1 MFSVDTLLIAIGL
14 ILDCFIYIL
23 FARAILSIIFMFT
36 HRQWKI
42 NNIVVFLTEPVI
54 TPVRNL
60 LNRSE
65 MVRNS
70 PIDISF
76 FLVFIIA
83 DWLRNLIR

>member
-1 MFSVDTLLIAIGL
+1 MFSVDSLLIAIGW

-36 HRQWKI
+36 HKQWKI
-42 NNIVVFLTEPVI
+42 TNIVVFLTEPVI

-76 FLVFIIA
+76 FLVFLII
-83 DWLRNLIR
+83 DWLRNLLR